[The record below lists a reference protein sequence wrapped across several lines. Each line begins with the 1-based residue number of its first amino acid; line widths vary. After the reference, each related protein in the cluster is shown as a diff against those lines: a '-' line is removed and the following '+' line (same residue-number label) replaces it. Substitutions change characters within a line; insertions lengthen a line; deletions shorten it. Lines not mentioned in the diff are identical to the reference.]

1 MSEYKISTENETWY
15 TSGDGEIFDKVTNPK
30 HYKGSNGLEV
40 IEVHKNF
47 LTEEELRGYYKGNT
61 LKYLL
66 RERNKNGL
74 ADLKK
79 ARQHLDW
86 LIELEEKNS
95 EF

>member
-1 MSEYKISTENETWY
+1 MTE
-15 TSGDGEIFDKVTNPK
+15 EIKLRTGRIVEQYAVLVKDEHDVITNPK
-30 HYKGSNGLEV
+30 HYQGSQGLEA

-66 RERNKNGL
+66 RERKKNGIE
-74 ADLKK
+74 DLKK

-86 LIELEEKNS
+86 LIELEEQVW
-95 EF
+95 